1 MSFSAYLVGT
11 WERRLGI
18 GTTIQIIN
26 PTNKHLDVIVAFF
39 DDNEKCLKCIQSKEP
54 LSPNDLWEIP
64 VEKFEKSQFGVVKV
78 ISLEPDS
85 KEIMLGVV
93 GFKRHFLAAK
103 EPEGIEVAFSESPMA
118 AIPGEKYAKAEYK
131 LIRKRCGCK

>member
-11 WERRLGI
+11 WERRFNI
-18 GTTIQIIN
+18 GTTIQIVN

-39 DDNEKCLKCIQSKEP
+39 DDNEHCLQCIQSKKP

-64 VEKFEKSQFGVVKV
+64 VKGFEKSQFGVVKV
-78 ISLEPDS
+78 ISLKPES

-103 EPEGIEVAFSESPMA
+103 EPEGIEIAFSESPLA
-118 AIPGEKYAKAEYK
+118 AIPGNEYVEAEYE
-131 LIRKRCGCK
+131 LIRKRCNCK